1 MLNVWPI
8 YLHWVVL
15 GVNVGKYTI
24 HWASAYML
32 HMYSHWKSIGN
43 DFGTS
48 LHVIRHIG
56 SFVSWESSFPSPF
69 AHQVGV
75 PHRHLK
81 LLQGPNGQNNKKKTN
96 SQHLQVG
103 VPLKPQGI
111 VNFSTRFPG
120 TIHLAPPFEG
130 DGVSFQAPL
139 VKSQMAS
146 MEVVVCRSAEKK
158 QLRGRRRWRLS
169 KGMATPRLVTNS
181 RSTVMRSSDS
191 ASSKFLSEQE
201 TWDQRRVNK
210 RVYEWI

>member
-15 GVNVGKYTI
+15 GVNVGKYAI

-96 SQHLQVG
+96 NSQHLQVG
-103 VPLKPQGI
+103 VPLKPQRDCEFFHPFSRNHSFGTPLWRWWSFVSGTVGKVPNGI
-111 VNFSTRFPG
+111 NGGGGLPLGGEEATARPTQVTTLQG
-120 TIHLAPPFEG
+120 HGHATIGNKFAQHRHEEFGL
-130 DGVSFQAPL
+130 
-139 VKSQMAS
+139 
-146 MEVVVCRSAEKK
+146 
-158 QLRGRRRWRLS
+158 
-169 KGMATPRLVTNS
+169 RLV
-181 RSTVMRSSDS
+181 
-191 ASSKFLSEQE
+191 
-201 TWDQRRVNK
+201 
-210 RVYEWI
+210 